1 MGRRLLSK
9 CAERLPNTVQTRFR
23 RILERLQ
30 KNVADTRAVILSGP
44 DGVVDYLQI
53 DSSLDIETIAAECGT
68 LLRIAGSTSEDT
80 GAGNLIEYIVVS
92 DKSIMISRNVPPDHS
107 LILFSRTQEQVGR
120 GRYELKLAAR
130 EIQRH
135 IST

>member
-1 MGRRLLSK
+1 MDY
-9 CAERLPNTVQTRFR
+9 VQ
-23 RILERLQ
+23 L
-30 KNVADTRAVILSGP
+30 DSG
-44 DGVVDYLQI
+44 
-53 DSSLDIETIAAECGT
+53 LDIEAIAAECGT
-68 LLRIAGSTSEDT
+68 LLRIAERTSEDT

-92 DKSIMISRNVPPDHS
+92 DKSIMIFRNVS
-107 LILFSRTQEQVGR
+107 SEYYLILLSRTQEQVGR

>member
-1 MGRRLLSK
+1 M
-9 CAERLPNTVQTRFR
+9 
-23 RILERLQ
+23 Q
-30 KNVADTRAVILSGP
+30 KNVADTRAVILSGSV
-44 DGVVDYLQI
+44 GIVDYVQL
-53 DSSLDIETIAAECGT
+53 DSGLDIEAIAAECGT
-68 LLRIAGSTSEDT
+68 LLRIAGRTSEDT

-92 DKSIMISRNVPPDHS
+92 DKSIMIFRNVS
-107 LILFSRTQEQVGR
+107 SEYYLILLSRTQEQVGR